1 MGPTMS
7 FDCGCEC
14 FSQSYSKS
22 SRTILAP
29 KALNLRGS
37 PERDSNSRSST
48 GLSNKIS
55 SNDSLSMSPVK
66 FSVHNFVVQK
76 QIGKGASGKVLL
88 VTKKNDK
95 LNSLYAMKILRKM
108 EVYGNNQLQNIKIE
122 KQVLATSRSPF
133 VVSLYHSFQ
142 TPTKIYFVM
151 EFLPGGDLF
160 HLLRK
165 RKSFDMSTARFFLQE
180 VLMALEYLH
189 QEHRLIYRDLK
200 PENILL
206 QANGHIKVTDF
217 GLAKN
222 LAENCMSFVGTPEY
236 AAPEILKNLPQS
248 AAVDIWSCGVLLYEM
263 LTGTTPFASKTQD
276 FVEVQRKIVEETVN
290 FPKKFDETA
299 RDFIEKALEKDAEKR
314 ISLQEAKN
322 HRLFAGVDWEKVKV
336 LGYAPPFSLKNEKI
350 CKEDARDLKESY
362 DVNSFP
368 DLEGLSFNCESKNLK
383 EMEF

>member
-7 FDCGCEC
+7 FECGCEC
-14 FSQSYSKS
+14 FSSSYSKS
-22 SRTILAP
+22 SRTILTP
-29 KALNLRGS
+29 KPFDLHGS
-37 PERDSNSRSST
+37 SQKDCNSRSST
-48 GLSNKIS
+48 GFSNKIS
-55 SNDSLSMSPVK
+55 SNESLSMSPVK

-122 KQVLATSRSPF
+122 KQILATSRSPF

-165 RKSFDMSTARFFLQE
+165 KKTFDISAARFFLQE

-189 QEHRLIYRDLK
+189 KEHSLIYRDLK

-206 QANGHIKVTDF
+206 QASGHIKVTDF

-222 LAENCMSFVGTPEY
+222 LSENCMSFVGTPEY

-263 LTGTTPFASKTQD
+263 LTGTTPFASKNQD
-276 FVEVQRKIVEETVN
+276 FGEVQRKIVEENVS
-290 FPKKFDETA
+290 FPKKFDEIA

-322 HRLFAGVDWEKVKV
+322 HRLFAGVDWEKVR
-336 LGYAPPFSLKNEKI
+336 LLQYSPPFAMKNEKI
-350 CKEDARDLKESY
+350 RKESGRDLKESY

-368 DLEGLSFNCESKNLK
+368 DLEGLSFNCESRNL
-383 EMEF
+383 MEIGE